1 MSEAIAISTPK
12 SFSWSSKLKNLW
24 FFLVLVGVVSFV
36 AGLKIN
42 PERAWANFLLGYFFW
57 MCISLSGVFFAALQH
72 LTGSYWSVTVR
83 RISES
88 FIAYLPYAFVLFFV
102 LLFGVHR
109 LYEWT
114 HPEEVMNDS
123 VLKLKVAYLN
133 VPFFVIRHI
142 ALYAAVFI
150 LGGWIVK
157 NSLRQDESGDP
168 QLTALNVKLS
178 APFMLLF
185 GWLFTFVSFDLL
197 MSLFPHWYS
206 TIFGVYCW
214 SGLFYSGLAMITL
227 WVVCLKRKD
236 YLKGFVTEEHYHDL
250 GKLMFAFLVFWGY
263 IAFSQFMLIWYANI
277 PEETAYFLS
286 RVHGGWKCLSL
297 FLIVFKFAIP
307 FFVLISRPAKR
318 NEKVLIFI
326 SLWFL
331 AAQWLDLYWMI
342 FPRFFPSPIFGWM
355 EVGIFAGF
363 AGLFLLSVGN
373 FLSKVSLVAIKD
385 PRIEQALH
393 HHQ

>member
-1 MSEAIAISTPK
+1 MSEVHAVSAPK
-12 SFSWSSKLKNLW
+12 SFSWTSQLKNLW
-24 FFLVLVGVVSFV
+24 IALVVVGVVSFI
-36 AGLKIN
+36 AALKVN
-42 PERAWANFLLGYFFW
+42 PERAWANFLIGYFYW
-57 MCISLSGVFFAALQH
+57 MCIAMGGVFFAALQH

-88 FIAYLPYAFVLFFV
+88 FAAYLPYAFVLFFV
-102 LLFGVHR
+102 LLFGVHH

-114 HPEEVMNDS
+114 HHEEVMNDS
-123 VLKLKVAYLN
+123 ILKLKVGYLN
-133 VPFFVIRHI
+133 VPFFVIRQI

-150 LGGWIVK
+150 LGGWMIK
-157 NSLRQDESGDP
+157 NSLRQDKSGDA
-168 QLTALNVKLS
+168 QLTLLNVKLS

-185 GWLFTFVSFDLL
+185 GWLFTFASFDLL
-197 MSLFPHWYS
+197 MSLSPHWYS

-214 SGLFYSGLAMITL
+214 SGLFYSVLAMITL
-227 WVVCLKRKD
+227 WVVCLNRKG
-236 YLKGFVTEEHYHDL
+236 YFNGYVTKEHYHDL

-277 PEETAYFLS
+277 PEETTYYLVRAKE
-286 RVHGGWKCLSL
+286 GWKCLSIA
-297 FLIVFKFAIP
+297 LIVFKFAIP

-318 NEKVLIFI
+318 NEKILITMCV
-326 SLWFL
+326 WFL
-331 AAQWLDLYWMI
+331 AAQWLDLYWMV
-342 FPRFFPSPIFGWM
+342 FPRFFEHPVFGWM

-373 FLSKVSLVAIKD
+373 FLSKNSLVALKD